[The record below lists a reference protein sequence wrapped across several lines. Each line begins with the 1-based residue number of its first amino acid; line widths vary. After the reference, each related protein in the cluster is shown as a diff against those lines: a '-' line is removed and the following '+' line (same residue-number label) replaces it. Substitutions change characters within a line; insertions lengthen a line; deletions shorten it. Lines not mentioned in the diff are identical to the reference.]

1 MEITRLMEQTNKYA
15 YVILFKCNAKPLKEP
30 PLNIEEFFFLW
41 QSDQHFYFSFFFFY
55 TRIRTAEE

>member
-15 YVILFKCNAKPLKEP
+15 YVILFKCNAKPLNEP

-41 QSDQHFYFSFFFFY
+41 QSDQHFYFSFFFF
-55 TRIRTAEE
+55 TQE